1 MHLFGVVLVLYIHL
15 LSIVTIITLT
25 LALTCT
31 LNSVSATCWGSCN
44 WLVHLTRNQSWLLET
59 QMNSYPFVIIITL
72 TLALTCPLNS
82 VSATCWGNCNWHNH
96 ITRRLDLNKLRL
108 PLMETLMIWIHK
120 CFPLGLFWFC
130 EVIFYMLSLFITLAL
145 TCPVHWVS
153 LTCWGIFNW

>member
-130 EVIFYMLSLFITLAL
+130 EVIFYMSLFITLAL